1 MLNWPTAIVLSTL
14 IVCIFMVV
22 IYVIGKRME
31 KNETKNDEKT
41 FMTVDAD
48 ELTRRLLL
56 AAKERKNKDDQ

>member
-31 KNETKNDEKT
+31 KNEKKNDEKT
-41 FMTVDAD
+41 FMTVNAD
-48 ELTRRLLL
+48 ELTRQLLL

>member
-31 KNETKNDEKT
+31 KNEKKNDEKT

-48 ELTRRLLL
+48 ELTRQLLL

>member
-31 KNETKNDEKT
+31 KNEEKT
-41 FMTVDAD
+41 TWTSDKD
-48 ELTRRLLL
+48 ELTRQVLL
-56 AAKERKNKDDQ
+56 AIKERKNKDDK

>member
-31 KNETKNDEKT
+31 KNEKKSDEKT
-41 FMTVDAD
+41 FMTVDTD
-48 ELTRRLLL
+48 ELTRQILL

>member
-31 KNETKNDEKT
+31 KNDEKT
-41 FMTVDAD
+41 DEKTVMTVDAD
-48 ELTRRLLL
+48 ELTRQILL

>member
-31 KNETKNDEKT
+31 KTDEKT
-41 FMTVDAD
+41 VMTVDAD
-48 ELTRRLLL
+48 ELTRQILL

>member
-41 FMTVDAD
+41 VMTVDAD
-48 ELTRRLLL
+48 ELTHQILL

>member
-31 KNETKNDEKT
+31 KNENKNDEKT
-41 FMTVDAD
+41 FMAVDAD
-48 ELTRRLLL
+48 ELTRQILL
-56 AAKERKNKDDQ
+56 AAKERKKKDDQ